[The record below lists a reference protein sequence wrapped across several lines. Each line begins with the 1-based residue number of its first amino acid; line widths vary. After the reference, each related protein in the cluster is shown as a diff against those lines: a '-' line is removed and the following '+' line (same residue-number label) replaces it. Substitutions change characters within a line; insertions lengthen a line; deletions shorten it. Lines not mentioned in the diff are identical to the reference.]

1 MILTNLQVNALKGI
15 LVIWIILWV
24 VVILQILNIIW
35 IQKKKGD
42 QREAAGL
49 PRNFE
54 DLSMSDKFHEAG
66 AEVHGE
72 NGLQDMTDKQNL
84 YFQYL
89 L

>member
-1 MILTNLQVNALKGI
+1 LAIWCILWGVVVLQVVLI
-15 LVIWIILWV
+15 RWM
-24 VVILQILNIIW
+24 
-35 IQKKKGD
+35 QKKKAD

-49 PRNFE
+49 PR
-54 DLSMSDKFHEAG
+54 DLVDYSMSGKFQEAG

-72 NGLQDMTDKQNL
+72 HGLQDETDKENI

>member
-1 MILTNLQVNALKGI
+1 M
-15 LVIWIILWV
+15 
-24 VVILQILNIIW
+24 
-35 IQKKKGD
+35 QKKKAD

-49 PRNFE
+49 PR
-54 DLSMSDKFHEAG
+54 DPVDYSMSGKFHEAG

-72 NGLQDMTDKQNL
+72 NGLQDMTDKENI

>member
-1 MILTNLQVNALKGI
+1 M
-15 LVIWIILWV
+15 
-24 VVILQILNIIW
+24 
-35 IQKKKGD
+35 QKQKED

-49 PRNFE
+49 PRTLV
-54 DLSMSDKFHEAG
+54 DYSMSGQFREAG

-72 NGLQDMTDKQNL
+72 NGLQDMTDRENP

>member
-1 MILTNLQVNALKGI
+1 M
-15 LVIWIILWV
+15 VIWIVLFAV
-24 VVILQILNIIW
+24 VVLQILNIGW
-35 IQKKKGD
+35 IKKKKGD

-54 DLSMSDKFHEAG
+54 DFSMSNEYHEAG
-66 AEVHGE
+66 AEIHSE

>member
-1 MILTNLQVNALKGI
+1 MLTNFQVNALKGI

-24 VVILQILNIIW
+24 VVIAQIANITW

-49 PRNFE
+49 PRTFE

-66 AEVHGE
+66 AEIHSE